1 MTELNPLIDRLNG
14 IIQSAEPAARKALIK
29 QIAAN
34 VRRTQAE
41 RIKENRNPDG
51 SQYDARKPQKLQ
63 AKKGAIRRR
72 MFQKLIRAKWLKARA
87 NATDASIE
95 FIGGAGRIARVS
107 QYGLRDR
114 VNKRGLEIQY
124 AQRELLGLTKSEMEM
139 IEDIVLSGMTAW

>member
-1 MTELNPLIDRLNG
+1 MSELKPLIDRLDG
-14 IIQSAEPAARKALIK
+14 IIQNAELSARKALAK
-29 QIAAN
+29 EIAAK
-34 VRRTQAE
+34 VRTRQSV

-51 SQYDARKPQKLQ
+51 SQYEARKPQKLQ

-87 NATDASIE
+87 NATEASIE

-114 VNKRGLEIQY
+114 VNKTGLEVQY
-124 AQRELLGLTKSEMEM
+124 AQRELLGLTNQEMEM
-139 IEDIVLSGMTAW
+139 IEDIVLSSMTAW